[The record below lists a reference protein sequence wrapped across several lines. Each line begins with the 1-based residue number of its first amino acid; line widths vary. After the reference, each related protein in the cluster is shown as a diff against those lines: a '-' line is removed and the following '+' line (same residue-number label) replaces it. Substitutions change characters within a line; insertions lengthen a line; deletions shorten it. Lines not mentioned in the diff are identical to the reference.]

1 MAKQMSTAI
10 TWSSTRSQF
19 GTSTQ
24 RSCTAW
30 ASTTTSWLTSSR
42 DWIRNSPD
50 QPRQVSYRGY
60 LREENER
67 DGRARG
73 SAASE
78 EQVDKGNLVR
88 LAVDERGAADAAIR
102 SEERRVGKERR
113 ARW

>member
-10 TWSSTRSQF
+10 TWSRTRSQC

-24 RSCTAW
+24 PSCTAW
-30 ASTTTSWLTSSR
+30 ASTTTSWLTNSR
-42 DWIRNSPD
+42 DWIRSSPD

-78 EQVDKGNLVR
+78 EQVDKGDLVR
-88 LAVDERGAADAAIR
+88 LAVDERGAAR
-102 SEERRVGKERR
+102 SEEHTSEL
-113 ARW
+113 